1 MKEASCIYEPSK
13 FRKLVRYLYE
23 FPWPVSNREIVLECA
38 GFPGAQTKSAL
49 LTLRSPTRPHLLGF
63 PVPPATEGL
72 VRCDVPIGLVNLM
85 ILEPE
90 LTQISMVFNVNPH
103 VVPPMQPLVPSSVVN
118 FVSKHAAY
126 FMMDKIRNQLTA
138 FKGSE
143 YERRVKEKPYYYED
157 LRQRVEDYAT
167 LLGYR

>member
-1 MKEASCIYEPSK
+1 M
-13 FRKLVRYLYE
+13 
-23 FPWPVSNREIVLECA
+23 SNREVVLECA
-38 GFPGAQTKSAL
+38 GFPVAQSKSAL

-63 PVPPATEGL
+63 PVPPETAGL
-72 VRCDVPIGLVNLM
+72 VRCDVPMGLVNLM

-90 LTQISMVFNVNPH
+90 LTQISMVFQLNPH
-103 VVPPMQPLVPSSVVN
+103 VVGCTQPLIPKTVVN

-126 FMMDKIRNQLTA
+126 YMMEQVRNQLAA

-157 LRQRVEDYAT
+157 LRKRVQDYST
-167 LLGYR
+167 LLGLS